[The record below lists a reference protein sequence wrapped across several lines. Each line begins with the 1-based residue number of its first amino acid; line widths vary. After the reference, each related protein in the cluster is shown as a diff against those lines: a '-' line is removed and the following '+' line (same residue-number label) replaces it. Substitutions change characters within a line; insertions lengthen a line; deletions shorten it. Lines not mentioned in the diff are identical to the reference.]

1 MSIETLLRKQNRDGG
16 WPYVR
21 GGSWTEP
28 TVYAVL
34 ALAASGA
41 TAEAARGLG
50 WIRASQRPDG
60 GWPPCPGVEQST
72 WVTALIALLPPE
84 SLGEERHARGI
95 EWLLGSTGRESTFVY
110 RLREWLIGNARP
122 RELEFAG
129 WPWFPE
135 TAAWVAP
142 TALSILA
149 LDKEF
154 GRHPS
159 RRLAGRIETG
169 RHFLL
174 RRACHEGGWNHGSV
188 RDLAYDSR
196 PYPETTG
203 MALTALRGVESPQ
216 VERALAVAGDFL
228 GQCRS
233 ADALN
238 WLRLGLMAHGRLGAG
253 QGPPE
258 IAFRTLSE
266 SSLSLLV
273 AQTRQGG
280 GPFWS

>member
-1 MSIETLLRKQNRDGG
+1 MSIETLLGRQNRDGG

-21 GGSWTEP
+21 GGSWTDP

-34 ALAASGA
+34 ALAASGE
-41 TAEAARGLG
+41 TAAAARGLG

-60 GWPPCPGVEQST
+60 GWPPRGGVDQST
-72 WVTALIALLPPE
+72 WVTALVALVPPE
-84 SLGEERHARGI
+84 ALGEERHARGI
-95 EWLLGSTGRESTFVY
+95 EWLLGSTGQESTFLY

-122 RELEFAG
+122 PELEFAG

-135 TAAWVAP
+135 TAAWVGP
-142 TALSILA
+142 TALSLLA

-154 GRHPS
+154 RRHPS
-159 RRLAGRIETG
+159 RRLAGRIESG
-169 RHFLL
+169 RCFLL
-174 RRACHEGGWNHGSV
+174 RRACHQGGWNHGSV

-203 MALTALRGVESPQ
+203 MALAALRGVESPE
-216 VERALAVAGDFL
+216 VDRALAVAGDFL

-238 WLRLGLMAHGRLGAG
+238 WLRLGLMAHGRLDEADC
-253 QGPPE
+253 PSRF
-258 IAFRTLSE
+258 ACRTLPE
-266 SSLSLLV
+266 LALDLLV
-273 AQTRQGG
+273 VQARQGK